1 MSEWWRQFSAEKI
14 VDSIIRD
21 SEWKNAPYPSVR
33 MHIEDEATLKV
44 VRSTILRA
52 EVAGPSLKWDLH
64 DVDTRPYQCHY
75 LSLPNAALQEN
86 RELYITL
93 IRRLL
98 ALGVVQDIRVTH
110 VF

>member
-1 MSEWWRQFSAEKI
+1 M
-14 VDSIIRD
+14 DSIIRD

-52 EVAGPSLKWDLH
+52 EVADLPLQWDLH
-64 DVDTRPYQCHY
+64 DLDARPYQCHY
-75 LSLPNAALQEN
+75 LPLPNAALQQN
-86 RELYITL
+86 RELYIAL

-98 ALGVVQDIRVTH
+98 ALGVVHDIGVPRV
-110 VF
+110 F